1 MHVFAAI
8 VSFFSAFFLIRNKL
22 ALAKQVPKDVEQ
34 GASHAAGDQNARSS
48 SHSPDADDGSKAACD
63 IFVHTSH
70 RRTCLIGSPRLVSSS
85 RWQAVVCFAWSRL
98 ALRSA
103 IFASGC
109 MGVCLLTSLAA
120 FF

>member
-1 MHVFAAI
+1 MNQVANSALTSALVMHVFAAI
-8 VSFFSAFFLIRNKL
+8 VSFFSAFFLIRYKL
-22 ALAKQVPKDVEQ
+22 ALAPKDVEQ

-85 RWQAVVCFAWSRL
+85 RWQAWC
-98 ALRSA
+98 
-103 IFASGC
+103 ASHGRDWR
-109 MGVCLLTSLAA
+109 
-120 FF
+120 